1 MGEAAVTAVTTP
13 TEAPAVEREVAF
25 GMIRRGLPVLPLL
38 VLVAGIGWGIN
49 GALSGAY
56 GVGVVLLNFA
66 LAAAL
71 LSWAARISVTL
82 LMAAALGGFVL
93 RMGLVL
99 VALTVARHQGWVN
112 MLPLGLTLVITHV
125 GLLAWETRH
134 VSASLAFP
142 GLRPE
147 ARR

>member
-1 MGEAAVTAVTTP
+1 MGRAAVTAVTSQTQ
-13 TEAPAVEREVAF
+13 TQAPAVEREVAF
-25 GMIRRGLPVLPLL
+25 DMIRRGLPVLPLL

-99 VALTVARHQGWVN
+99 VALVVAWVD

-142 GLRPE
+142 GGKPE
-147 ARR
+147 ARP

>member
-1 MGEAAVTAVTTP
+1 MGEAAVNATAPAET
-13 TEAPAVEREVAF
+13 PAVEREVAF
-25 GMIRRGLPVLPLL
+25 DMIRRGLPVLPLL
-38 VLVAGIGWGIN
+38 VLVAGIGWGVN

-134 VSASLAFP
+134 VSAALAFP